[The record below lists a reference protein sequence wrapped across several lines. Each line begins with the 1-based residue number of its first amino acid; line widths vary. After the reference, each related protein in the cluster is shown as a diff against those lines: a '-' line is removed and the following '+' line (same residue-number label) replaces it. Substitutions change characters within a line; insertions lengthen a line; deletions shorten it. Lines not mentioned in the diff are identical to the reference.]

1 MGSLFQDLSKLR
13 TGAKKAISIVALL
26 WFLIFL
32 GFFVI
37 RGRATGY
44 SSEHGWEYYHKDE
57 AIAFEIVT
65 YVAIACLYILAPSRL
80 AEKLVSVVFL
90 GALFLIVLFASI
102 SNGAIKL
109 ELVFAA
115 NIVALSLYC
124 IWKLYSIVLPLLH
137 DYWIREVHLI
147 AQPWL
152 QYLLAIAPAWEE
164 DEEGTTGHIQDLPRE
179 LVRAMTKDFQSM
191 VGEGATNMA
200 DLEDPPRPGSIF
212 LQAGC
217 FDKDQSPRAKK
228 AILHASIVAFLWFHI
243 FFGFFVIHQRR
254 WYSYGWRGGDWVD
267 SNYDGA
273 VAFEIVTYGA
283 IACLYILA
291 PSRRTEKLVSV
302 VFLGTLF
309 LIVLFVSISNEG
321 IKLEFVFAANIVALS
336 LYCIWKLYPVV
347 LPWLHDYWI
356 REVYPVAQPW
366 LQYLPAI
373 SPAWEE
379 EETATERLLP
389 RHQTAA
395 AFRIQD
401 LPREF
406 SYGEVRAMTQ
416 DFRTMVGEGGFAQVF
431 RGLLD
436 DGSTAVAVKR
446 ITVTGD
452 GAVGGEDD
460 FLREISIVANVH
472 HRSLVRLLGYCL
484 PRRAGGSSRYLVYPF
499 FENGS
504 LDSWLFH
511 GGDERRRLLPWPAR
525 RCIAVDV
532 AKALAYLHHECRQQI
547 LHLDIKPGNILLD
560 ADLRAYVSDFG
571 ISMSVTRDLS
581 WVDTRGR
588 GTPGYM
594 APEMMIN
601 ALSTKS
607 DVFSYGMTLL
617 ELVGGRRN
625 FDPPSSTNDS
635 SATPDLARDFF
646 PYVVREKMARG
657 ELMEAVDSAMTLV
670 DQEEVEAVVK
680 VALCCIESRW
690 DMRPSMLTVVDML
703 EGRVAADLPSESRRL
718 MSSVNFSGPLSLYLT
733 HGRAQHSRALCGLL
747 CSLGVGYY

>member
-1 MGSLFQDLSKLR
+1 
-13 TGAKKAISIVALL
+13 
-26 WFLIFL
+26 
-32 GFFVI
+32 
-37 RGRATGY
+37 
-44 SSEHGWEYYHKDE
+44 
-57 AIAFEIVT
+57 
-65 YVAIACLYILAPSRL
+65 
-80 AEKLVSVVFL
+80 
-90 GALFLIVLFASI
+90 
-102 SNGAIKL
+102 
-109 ELVFAA
+109 
-115 NIVALSLYC
+115 
-124 IWKLYSIVLPLLH
+124 
-137 DYWIREVHLI
+137 
-147 AQPWL
+147 
-152 QYLLAIAPAWEE
+152 
-164 DEEGTTGHIQDLPRE
+164 
-179 LVRAMTKDFQSM
+179 
-191 VGEGATNMA
+191 MA

-217 FDKDQSPRAKK
+217 FDKDLARLRTGAKR
-228 AILHASIVAFLWFHI
+228 AILHGSIVVFLWFHI
-243 FFGFFVIHQRR
+243 FFGFFVIRGLR
-254 WYSYGWRGGDWVD
+254 SCYSY
-267 SNYDGA
+267 SNRWEYPNNDGA
-273 VAFEIVTYGA
+273 IAFEIVTYGA

-291 PSRRTEKLVSV
+291 PSRRAEKLVSV
-302 VFLGTLF
+302 VFLGSLF

-321 IKLEFVFAANIVALS
+321 IKVEFVFAANIVALS
-336 LYCIWKLYPVV
+336 LYCIWKLYPIV
-347 LPWLHDYWI
+347 LPWLNDYWI
-356 REVYPVAQPW
+356 RKVHPVSQPWLQYLPAIAPAWEEDEEGTTGRLLPRHAAAAAAFRIQDLPREFSYGEFVFAANIVALSLYCIWKLYPIVLPWLNDYWIRKVHPVAQPW

-373 SPAWEE
+373 APAWEE
-379 EETATERLLP
+379 DEEGTTGRLLP
-389 RHQTAA
+389 RHAAAAA

-484 PRRAGGSSRYLVYPF
+484 PRGAGGSSRYLVYPF

-511 GGDERRRLLPWPAR
+511 GGDERRSLLPWPAR
-525 RCIAVDV
+525 RCIAIDV

-560 ADLRAYVSDFG
+560 AGLRACVSDFG

-581 WVDTRGR
+581 RVDTRGR

-601 ALSTKS
+601 AVSTKS

-625 FDPPSSTNDS
+625 FDLDDS

-646 PYVVREKMARG
+646 PYVVREKLARG
-657 ELMEAVDSAMTLV
+657 KLMEAVDSAMALV
-670 DQEEVEAVVK
+670 DQEEVEAAVK

-718 MSSVNFSGPLSLYLT
+718 MSSVNFSGPLSSSLT
-733 HGRAQHSRALCGLL
+733 HELNTHALSACQIIQNRETIRVGL
-747 CSLGVGYY
+747 SGKVTGGDSE

>member
-1 MGSLFQDLSKLR
+1 MRSLFQGLR
-13 TGAKKAISIVALL
+13 
-26 WFLIFL
+26 
-32 GFFVI
+32 
-37 RGRATGY
+37 
-44 SSEHGWEYYHKDE
+44 
-57 AIAFEIVT
+57 
-65 YVAIACLYILAPSRL
+65 
-80 AEKLVSVVFL
+80 
-90 GALFLIVLFASI
+90 
-102 SNGAIKL
+102 
-109 ELVFAA
+109 
-115 NIVALSLYC
+115 
-124 IWKLYSIVLPLLH
+124 
-137 DYWIREVHLI
+137 
-147 AQPWL
+147 
-152 QYLLAIAPAWEE
+152 
-164 DEEGTTGHIQDLPRE
+164 
-179 LVRAMTKDFQSM
+179 
-191 VGEGATNMA
+191 
-200 DLEDPPRPGSIF
+200 
-212 LQAGC
+212 
-217 FDKDQSPRAKK
+217 PRAKK
-228 AILHASIVAFLWFHI
+228 TILHASIVAFLWLHI
-243 FFGFFVIHQRR
+243 FFGFFALRR
-254 WYSYGWRGGDWVD
+254 RRPYIWDWEG
-267 SNYDGA
+267 SNYGGA
-273 VAFEIVTYGA
+273 IAFEIVTYAA
-283 IACLYILA
+283 IAFLYILA
-291 PSRRTEKLVSV
+291 PSRRIEKLVSV

-309 LIVLFVSISNEG
+309 LIVLFVSINGG
-321 IKLEFVFAANIVALS
+321 IKLESVFAANIVALS
-336 LYCIWKLYPVV
+336 LYCIWKLYPVAH
-347 LPWLHDYWI
+347 PWLHDYWI

-366 LQYLPAI
+366 LQYLTALA
-373 SPAWEE
+373 PAWEE
-379 EETATERLLP
+379 EETGHLLP

-406 SYGEVRAMTQ
+406 SYAEVRTMTQ
-416 DFRTMVGEGGFAQVF
+416 DFRSMVGEGGFAQVF

-446 ITVTGD
+446 ITGD
-452 GAVGGEDD
+452 GPVGEED

-484 PRRAGGSSRYLVYPF
+484 PRGAGGSSRYLVYPF

-511 GGDERRRLLPWPAR
+511 GGDERRRLLPWPTR

-560 ADLRAYVSDFG
+560 ADLQAYVSDFG

-581 WVDTRGR
+581 RVDTRGR

-607 DVFSYGMTLL
+607 DVFSFGMTLL

-625 FDPPSSTNDS
+625 FDTPSSTDDS

-657 ELMEAVDSAMTLV
+657 ELMEAVDSDMTLV

-703 EGRVAADLPSESRRL
+703 EGRVAAELPSESRRL
-718 MSSVNFSGPLSLYLT
+718 MSSVNFSGRLSSSLT
-733 HGRAQHSRALCGLL
+733 HGR
-747 CSLGVGYY
+747 